1 MSLLSPPPVRIAMST
16 YALCHISIYFLCK
29 TKMTDGR
36 FVDFCHAL
44 LSCSLLAQI
53 DPLRTLYSRHSRDLG
68 SLVAIQQCTHEIVN
82 NRFDLLLIY
91 VDRQPE
97 HVGPY
102 QPLTTQPHPNQSIHV
117 QTHFPSERY
126 LLARSS
132 SPPLKYYISVSQKK
146 SPHQQEV
153 SCDQM
158 WKLQQFLQ
166 RTQLPSHRPQTHRCS
181 E

>member
-97 HVGPY
+97 HVGAY
-102 QPLTTQPHPNQSIHV
+102 QTLTTQPHPNLSNHV
-117 QTHFPSERY
+117 QTHYPVTDTFWRGR
-126 LLARSS
+126 LLLPLNTISPFRRSPLISRRSLATRCGSFS
-132 SPPLKYYISVSQKK
+132 SFCREHSY
-146 SPHQQEV
+146 PHN
-153 SCDQM
+153 
-158 WKLQQFLQ
+158 
-166 RTQLPSHRPQTHRCS
+166 RPQTHGFN